1 MKIQITADL
10 LDGMV
15 LAILEHKDYYG
26 YALTQRMQ
34 SAITISEST
43 MYPVLRRLKKD
54 GYLIV
59 NTDLKLSEI
68 TGLKMYFFTG
78 LNAVLYVVPCNLS
91 CDMIY
96 QKF

>member
-78 LNAVLYVVPCNLS
+78 LNAALYVVPCNLS